1 MDDVTGMQAGQT
13 GHFAPMDEEADDLF
27 RRLMKEMMEQVGKE
41 IG

>member
-13 GHFAPMDEEADDLF
+13 GQFAPMDEEADDMF
-27 RRLMKEMMEQVGKE
+27 RQLMKELMEQAGKE